1 MAIKIFLS
9 YETYNQLVTVLIVKV
24 NGQLMILPN
33 IVPQT
38 LQKYTR

>member
-24 NGQLMILPN
+24 NGQLDDFA
-33 IVPQT
+33 
-38 LQKYTR
+38 KYCPANFAKVH